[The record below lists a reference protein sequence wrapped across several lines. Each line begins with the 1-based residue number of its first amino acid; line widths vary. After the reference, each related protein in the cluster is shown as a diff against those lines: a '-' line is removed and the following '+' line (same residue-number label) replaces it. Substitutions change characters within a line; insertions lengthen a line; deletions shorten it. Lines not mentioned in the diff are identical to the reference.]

1 MLHTET
7 LNQSKYEEIQTTIVM
22 ILLVI
27 AAIIAG
33 YGFICFMV
41 EHIFLSLLMLFC
53 ISCALAVEKEV

>member
-1 MLHTET
+1 MK
-7 LNQSKYEEIQTTIVM
+7 KYKNTIVM
-22 ILLVI
+22 ILLIIAAII

-53 ISCALAVEKEV
+53 ISCALAVKKEV

>member
-1 MLHTET
+1 MKRYKH
-7 LNQSKYEEIQTTIVM
+7 TIVM

-27 AAIIAG
+27 VALIAG

-53 ISCALAVEKEV
+53 ISCALAAVKKEV

>member
-1 MLHTET
+1 MK
-7 LNQSKYEEIQTTIVM
+7 KYKHIIVM

-41 EHIFLSLLMLFC
+41 EHIFLSFLMLFC